1 MKEEKLGKSD
11 YNDPFAISREKLKKL
26 EDEYGRG
33 ITEVSGIRGVFHS
46 IGQWFHYDYNYIKI
60 VNWFWRII
68 IIGLISLALFG
79 ISKCIRSDIERH
91 EQQEIEW
98 TTGDSTFVKKQDGYY
113 IYRREIEGHKYYLY
127 KHKDDYGHLINDQ
140 YVPVNSCDSEVFP
153 DEK

>member
-1 MKEEKLGKSD
+1 MKEEKLGKND
-11 YNDPFAISREKLKKL
+11 YGDEYFSRE
-26 EDEYGRG
+26 

-46 IGQWFHYDYNYIKI
+46 IGQWFVRNDAEIFD
-60 VNWFWRII
+60 WFLRLIMT
-68 IIGLISLALFG
+68 GLIFLVLFG
-79 ISKCIRSDIERH
+79 VAKCTKSDIERTKL
-91 EQQEIEW
+91 QEIEW

-140 YVPVNSCDSEVFP
+140 YVPVNSCDFEVFS